1 MARPMVLMQEDLLNE
16 IWYKHAQGVPV
27 LAVIRQFDLD
37 GKITAPTLTKLL
49 SYVTA
54 MESSSDDTVSDI
66 IYASLFP
73 VWLTDNE
80 AIIVTNPPDFYY
92 TGKMPL
98 GRWIKRGTELPKAAP
113 VAKPKAPVKPIKPT
127 KGKSNGK
134 R

>member
-54 MESSSDDTVSDI
+54 MQDSSEEVSNL
-66 IYASLFP
+66 IYKSLFP

-113 VAKPKAPVKPIKPT
+113 VAKPKAPVKPT